1 MLSLR
6 LKNKRSGEISMLKI
20 WRRHFV
26 TSMIVSMLILGL
38 FSQTIQAS
46 AAENNRS
53 WSEYTEKIM
62 AKDTDNGT
70 LELELQGTLKLSK
83 NYKVTLRGENRVHQK
98 SLDDVRVGAENI
110 TVRVNHKNEITKV
123 FINGPSPIESM
134 RVGIMTTNFESVDHE
149 TIVLSSQAGLEIVDK
164 VAEMKLEV
172 SENDKV
178 IFTPT
183 SNEITVTND
192 AGETL
197 YRTPNRLYAFSKN
210 GSKIKVE
217 NITRAS
223 GDPSY
228 RGYFEITTSESKD
241 KLNLINEVDFE
252 QYLYQVVPSEMPA
265 SFGLNALKAQ
275 AVAARTYA
283 LGDYFSD
290 RFAKDGFFVLDSVMS
305 QVYNNTPEN
314 TLTTQAVNETTGII
328 MLGEDGQLV
337 DARYYSTSG
346 GYGASK
352 HQVWAEAD
360 GTFPS
365 KVVPYL
371 IAQSHIFNPNDP
383 SKMLEIDTQ
392 SEEEILEFYKTLT
405 HTGYDGNSPWFRW
418 KVRLSK
424 EELENTIN
432 GNIVGRQAADPNFVL
447 TQNESG
453 EFVSQPIPAE
463 GIGELVNMHVAKRGD
478 GGNIMELVIEG
489 TTGTYKII
497 KEYNIRFT
505 IRPSNAFTMGQDV
518 VLHRAPA
525 GSTDYTGTLN
535 NYTILPSAF
544 FGFEIDEEKSVT
556 FYGGGNG
563 HGVGMSQYGAYYL
576 GTTLGYEFDRIL
588 TSYYPNMSLESISI
602 LTKEGQ

>member
-1 MLSLR
+1 MLANR
-6 LKNKRSGEISMLKI
+6 
-20 WRRHFV
+20 
-26 TSMIVSMLILGL
+26 VSKWIRVLAITVIFTGL
-38 FSQTIQAS
+38 FSQLGQAS
-46 AAENNRS
+46 ESEEQRS
-53 WSEYTEKIM
+53 WVEYTEKIM
-62 AKDTDNGT
+62 AKDQEV
-70 LELELQGTLKLSK
+70 LELELQGELKLAN
-83 NYKVTLRGENRVHQK
+83 NYDVIQKGENRVFQK
-98 SLDDVRVGAENI
+98 TLDDVRVGAENV
-110 TVRVNHKNEITKV
+110 TVRVNHKNEITK
-123 FINGPSPIESM
+123 ILIDGPTPIETM
-134 RVGIMTTNFESVDHE
+134 RVGIMTSGFATVDHD

-164 VAEMKLEV
+164 VAGETFAVAAGE
-172 SENDKV
+172 KV
-178 IFTPT
+178 TFTPD
-183 SNEITVTND
+183 SGEITVTNANGD
-192 AGETL
+192 VL
-197 YRTPNRLYAFSKN
+197 YTTPNRLYAFTDE

-228 RGYFEITTSESKD
+228 RGFFEITVSDAGD

-265 SFGLNALKAQ
+265 YFGLEALKAQ

-283 LGDYFSD
+283 LGDYLSD

-314 TLTTQAVNETTGII
+314 AITTQAVNETGGVI
-328 MLGEDGQLV
+328 MLGADGSLV

-352 HQVWAEAD
+352 HQVWADAD
-360 GTFPS
+360 GSFPGQ
-365 KVVPYL
+365 VVPYL
-371 IAQSHIFNPNDP
+371 IAQSHTFDPNDP

-392 SEEEILEFYKTLT
+392 SEEEILDFYKTLS

-418 KVRLSK
+418 KVSLSK

-432 GNIVGRQAADPNFVL
+432 ANIISRQKADPNFVL
-447 TQNESG
+447 TQNETG

-463 GIGELVNMHVAKRGD
+463 GIGEFVDMYVAKRGD

-489 TTGTYKII
+489 TTGTYKIV

-505 IRPSNAFTMGQDV
+505 IRPSNAFTGGENV
-518 VLHRAPA
+518 VLHRAAA

-544 FGFEIDEEKSVT
+544 FGFEMDEEKGVT

-576 GTTLGYEFDRIL
+576 GTTLNYEYDRIL
-588 TSYYPNMSLESISI
+588 TSYYPNMSLTDLSV
-602 LTKEGQ
+602 LTELGK

>member
-1 MLSLR
+1 MLVKVASKWIRVLAIAF
-6 LKNKRSGEISMLKI
+6 LFTGLISQ
-20 WRRHFV
+20 
-26 TSMIVSMLILGL
+26 LG
-38 FSQTIQAS
+38 QAS
-46 AAENNRS
+46 SSEENRS
-53 WSEYTEKIM
+53 WVEYTEKIM
-62 AKDTDNGT
+62 AKDQEV
-70 LELELQGTLKLSK
+70 LELELQGNLKLAN
-83 NYKVTLRGENRVHQK
+83 NYDVTQKGETRVYQK
-98 SLDDVRVGAENI
+98 TLDDVRVGAENV
-110 TVRVNHKNEITKV
+110 TVRVNHKNEITK
-123 FINGPSPIESM
+123 IMIDGPTPIESM
-134 RVGIMTTNFESVDHE
+134 RVGIMTSGFASVDHD

-164 VAEMKLEV
+164 VAGKTFAVAPGE
-172 SENDKV
+172 KV
-178 IFTPT
+178 TFTPA
-183 SNEITVTND
+183 SGEITVTNANGD
-192 AGETL
+192 VL
-197 YRTPNRLYAFSKN
+197 YTTPNRLYAFTDE

-228 RGYFEITTSESKD
+228 RGFFEITVSDAGD

-265 SFGLNALKAQ
+265 YFGLEALKAQ

-283 LGDYFSD
+283 LGDYLSD

-314 TLTTQAVNETTGII
+314 AITTQAVNETGGVI
-328 MLGEDGQLV
+328 MLGADGSLV

-352 HQVWAEAD
+352 HQVWADAD
-360 GTFPS
+360 GSFPGQ
-365 KVVPYL
+365 VVPYL
-371 IAQSHIFNPNDP
+371 IAQSHTFDPNDP

-392 SEEEILEFYKTLT
+392 SEEEILDFYKTLS

-418 KVRLSK
+418 KVSLSK

-432 GNIVGRQAADPNFVL
+432 ANIISRQKADPNFVL
-447 TQNESG
+447 TQNETG

-463 GIGELVNMHVAKRGD
+463 GIGEFVDMYVAKRGD

-489 TTGTYKII
+489 TTGTYKIV

-505 IRPSNAFTMGQDV
+505 IRPSNAFTGGENV
-518 VLHRAPA
+518 VLHRAAA

-544 FGFEIDEEKSVT
+544 FGFEMDEEKGVT

-576 GTTLGYEFDRIL
+576 GTTLNYEYDRIL
-588 TSYYPNMSLESISI
+588 TSYYPNMSLTDLSV
-602 LTKEGQ
+602 LTELGK

>member
-1 MLSLR
+1 
-6 LKNKRSGEISMLKI
+6 MLKR
-20 WRRHFV
+20 WGRSFV
-26 TSMIVSMLILGL
+26 SALVMIVLITGL
-38 FSQTIQAS
+38 FSQVGQVS
-46 AAENNRS
+46 AAEDNRS
-53 WSEYTEKIM
+53 WKEYTEKVM
-62 AKDTDNGT
+62 AKDQDNGT
-70 LELELQGTLKLSK
+70 LELELQGTKKLAK
-83 NYKVTLRGENRVHQK
+83 NYDVTLRGKNRVYQK
-98 SLDDVRVGAENI
+98 SLSDVRVGAENV
-110 TVRVNHKNEITKV
+110 TVRVNHKDQITKI
-123 FINGPSPIESM
+123 FIDGPTPIETM
-134 RVGIMTTNFESVDHE
+134 RVGIMTTGFASVDHD

-164 VAEMKLEV
+164 VAEETFVVPANEKITFTP
-172 SENDKV
+172 SENDL
-178 IFTPT
+178 
-183 SNEITVTND
+183 TVTS
-192 AGETL
+192 ATGEVL
-197 YRTPNRLYAFSKN
+197 YSTTNRLYAFTEE

-228 RGYFEITTSESKD
+228 RGFFEITTSETGD

-265 SFGLNALKAQ
+265 YFGLNALKAQ

-283 LGDYFSD
+283 LGDYISD

-314 TLTTQAVNETTGII
+314 TATTQAVNETAGVI
-328 MLGEDGQLV
+328 MLGEDGSLV

-365 KVVPYL
+365 KVLPYL
-371 IAQSHIFNPNDP
+371 IAQSHTFDPNDP

-392 SEEEILEFYKTLT
+392 NEAEILEFYKTLSY
-405 HTGYDGNSPWFRW
+405 TGYDGNSPWFRW
-418 KVRLSK
+418 KVSLSK

-432 GNIVGRQAADPNFVL
+432 ANLASRQAADPKFVL
-447 TQNESG
+447 TQNEAG

-463 GIGELVNMHVAKRGD
+463 GIGEFVDMYVAKRGD

-505 IRPSNAFTMGQDV
+505 IRPSNAFTKGENV
-518 VLHRAPA
+518 VLHRATA
-525 GSTDYTGTLN
+525 GSSDYTGTLN

-544 FGFEIDEEKSVT
+544 FGFELDEENGVT

-576 GTTLGYEFDRIL
+576 GTTLGYEFNRIL
-588 TSYYPNMSLESISI
+588 TSYYPNMTLESISV
-602 LTKEGQ
+602 LSTEGK

>member
-1 MLSLR
+1 
-6 LKNKRSGEISMLKI
+6 
-20 WRRHFV
+20 
-26 TSMIVSMLILGL
+26 MIVVITGL
-38 FSQTIQAS
+38 FSQVGQAS
-46 AAENNRS
+46 ADENNRS
-53 WSEYTEKIM
+53 WVEYTEKIM
-62 AKDTDNGT
+62 AKDKDNGT
-70 LELELQGTLKLSK
+70 LELELQGTIKLAK
-83 NYKVTLRGENRVHQK
+83 NYDVTLKGENRVYQK
-98 SLDDVRVGAENI
+98 TLADVRVGAENV

-123 FINGPSPIESM
+123 FINGPTPIETM
-134 RVGIMTTNFESVDHE
+134 RVGIMTSGFATVDHD
-149 TIVLSSQAGLEIVDK
+149 TIVLSSQAGLEIIDK
-164 VAEMKLEV
+164 VAEKTFTVPAKEKV
-172 SENDKV
+172 TFTPSENV
-178 IFTPT
+178 
-183 SNEITVTND
+183 ITVTNA
-192 AGETL
+192 AGEVL
-197 YRTPNRLYAFSKN
+197 YTTPNRLYAVTEE

-228 RGYFEITTSESKD
+228 RGFFEITTSATGD
-241 KLNLINEVDFE
+241 KLNLINEVDLE

-265 SFGLNALKAQ
+265 YFGLNALKAQ

-283 LGDYFSD
+283 LGDYLSD

-314 TLTTQAVNETTGII
+314 ATTTQAVNETVGII
-328 MLGEDGQLV
+328 MLGQDGGLV

-352 HQVWAEAD
+352 HQVWADED

-365 KVVPYL
+365 QVIPYL
-371 IAQSHIFNPNDP
+371 IAQSHTFDPNDP

-392 SEEEILEFYKTLT
+392 SEEEILEFYKTLS

-418 KVRLSK
+418 KVSLSK

-432 GNIVGRQAADPNFVL
+432 ANIASRQAADPKFVL
-447 TQNESG
+447 TQNEAG

-463 GIGELVNMHVAKRGD
+463 GIGEFIDMYVVKRGD

-505 IRPSNAFTMGQDV
+505 IRPTNAFTKGENV
-518 VLHRAPA
+518 VLHRATA
-525 GSTDYTGTLN
+525 GSSDYTGTLN

-544 FGFEIDEEKSVT
+544 FGFELDEENGVT

-576 GTTLGYEFDRIL
+576 GTTLGYEFDNIL
-588 TSYYPNMSLESISI
+588 TSYYPNMSLESTTV
-602 LTKEGQ
+602 LTKE

>member
-1 MLSLR
+1 MTNQVGKWIRVLAITVLFI
-6 LKNKRSGEISMLKI
+6 G
-20 WRRHFV
+20 
-26 TSMIVSMLILGL
+26 LIPQLG
-38 FSQTIQAS
+38 QAS
-46 AAENNRS
+46 ASEENRS
-53 WSEYTEKIM
+53 WVEYTEKIM
-62 AKDTDNGT
+62 AKDQENGT
-70 LELELQGTLKLSK
+70 LELELQGEIKLAK
-83 NYKVTLRGENRVHQK
+83 NYDVTQKGENRVYQNT
-98 SLDDVRVGAENI
+98 LDDVRVGAENV

-123 FINGPSPIESM
+123 FIDGPTPIESM
-134 RVGIMTTNFESVDHE
+134 RVGIMTSGFATVDHE
-149 TIVLSSQAGLEIVDK
+149 TVVLSSQAGLEIVDK
-164 VAEMKLEV
+164 LAGETLSIAAGE
-172 SENDKV
+172 KV
-178 IFTPT
+178 TFAPD
-183 SNEITVTND
+183 SGEITVTGANGD
-192 AGETL
+192 VL
-197 YRTPNRLYAFSKN
+197 YTTPNRLYAFTEE

-228 RGYFEITTSESKD
+228 RGFFEITTSEAGD

-265 SFGLNALKAQ
+265 YFGLNALKAQ

-283 LGDYFSD
+283 LGDYLSD

-314 TLTTQAVNETTGII
+314 AITTQAVNETAGVI
-328 MLGEDGQLV
+328 MLGEDGSLV

-352 HQVWAEAD
+352 HQVWAESD

-365 KVVPYL
+365 EVLPYL
-371 IAQSHIFNPNDP
+371 IAQSHTFDPNDP
-383 SKMLEIDTQ
+383 SQMLEIDTQ
-392 SEEEILEFYKTLT
+392 SEEEILEFYKTLS

-418 KVRLSK
+418 KVSLSK

-432 GNIVGRQAADPNFVL
+432 ANIISRQAADPKFVL
-447 TQNESG
+447 TENEAG
-453 EFVSQPIPAE
+453 EFVSQPIPEE
-463 GIGELVNMHVAKRGD
+463 GIGELVDMYVAKRGD

-505 IRPSNAFTMGQDV
+505 IRPSNAFTGDGNV
-518 VLHRAPA
+518 VLHRATA

-544 FGFEIDEEKSVT
+544 FGFEVDEEKGVT

-576 GTTLGYEFDRIL
+576 GTTLGYEYDSIL
-588 TSYYPNMSLESISI
+588 TTYYPNMSLNDLSV
-602 LTKEGQ
+602 LTNLAK

>member
-1 MLSLR
+1 MLIRKARKFLGVMVMIV
-6 LKNKRSGEISMLKI
+6 L
-20 WRRHFV
+20 V
-26 TSMIVSMLILGL
+26 TSL
-38 FSQTIQAS
+38 FSQVGQAS
-46 AAENNRS
+46 AAEEERS
-53 WSEYTEKIM
+53 WKDYTEKIM
-62 AKDTDNGT
+62 AKDNDNGT
-70 LELELQGTLKLSK
+70 LELELQGTFKLAK
-83 NYKVTLRGENRVHQK
+83 NYDVTLKGENRVYQK
-98 SLDDVRVGAENI
+98 ALADVRVGAENV
-110 TVRVNHKNEITKV
+110 TVRVNHKNEITKI
-123 FINGPSPIESM
+123 FIDRPTPIETM
-134 RVGIMTTNFESVDHE
+134 RVGIMTSGFASVDHD
-149 TIVLSSQAGLEIVDK
+149 TIVLSSKAGLEIVDK
-164 VAEMKLEV
+164 VAGEAFTIPANEIV
-172 SENDKV
+172 TFRPSE
-178 IFTPT
+178 
-183 SNEITVTND
+183 NEITLTN
-192 AGETL
+192 ATGEVL
-197 YRTPNRLYAFSKN
+197 YTTPNRLYAFTEE

-228 RGYFEITTSESKD
+228 RGFFEITTSQSGD

-265 SFGLNALKAQ
+265 YFGVNALKAQ

-283 LGDYFSD
+283 LGDYLSD

-314 TLTTQAVNETTGII
+314 AATTQAVNETAGVI
-328 MLGEDGQLV
+328 MLGEDGSLV

-365 KVVPYL
+365 KVLPYL
-371 IAQSHIFNPNDP
+371 IAQSHTFDPNDS

-392 SEEEILEFYKTLT
+392 SEEEILAFYKTLS

-418 KVRLSK
+418 KTSLSK

-432 GNIVGRQAADPNFVL
+432 ANIVNRQAADPKFVL
-447 TQNESG
+447 TQNEAG

-463 GIGELVNMHVAKRGD
+463 GIGEFVDMYVAKRGD

-505 IRPSNAFTMGQDV
+505 IRPSNAFTKGETV
-518 VLHRAPA
+518 VLHRAVA
-525 GSTDYTGTLN
+525 GSSDYTGTLD

-544 FGFEIDEEKSVT
+544 FGFEIDEEKGVT

-588 TSYYPNMSLESISI
+588 TSYYPNMSLQNTSV
-602 LTKEGQ
+602 LTQE

>member
-1 MLSLR
+1 MLIR
-6 LKNKRSGEISMLKI
+6 KGRI
-20 WRRHFV
+20 FV
-26 TSMIVSMLILGL
+26 SALVMIVLITGL
-38 FSQTIQAS
+38 FSQTGQAS
-46 AAENNRS
+46 AAEDNRS
-53 WSEYTEKIM
+53 WVEYTEKVM
-62 AKDTDNGT
+62 AKDTENGA
-70 LELELQGTLKLSK
+70 LELELQGTKKLAK
-83 NYKVTLRGENRVHQK
+83 NYDVTLKGKNRVYQK
-98 SLDDVRVGAENI
+98 SLADVRVGAENVTI
-110 TVRVNHKNEITKV
+110 RVNHKDEITKI
-123 FINGPSPIESM
+123 FIDGPTLIETM
-134 RVGIMTTNFESVDHE
+134 RVGIMTSGFATVDHD

-164 VAEMKLEV
+164 VGEETFVVPANEK
-172 SENDKV
+172 
-178 IFTPT
+178 ITFTP
-183 SNEITVTND
+183 SENEITVTS
-192 AGETL
+192 ATGEVL
-197 YRTPNRLYAFSKN
+197 YSTTNRLYAFTDE
-210 GSKIKVE
+210 GSKIKVD

-228 RGYFEITTSESKD
+228 RGFFEITTSATGD

-265 SFGLNALKAQ
+265 YFGLNALKAQ

-283 LGDYFSD
+283 LGDYLSD

-314 TLTTQAVNETTGII
+314 AATTQAVNETAGVI
-328 MLGEDGQLV
+328 MLGEDGSLV

-365 KVVPYL
+365 KVLPYL
-371 IAQSHIFNPNDP
+371 IAQSHTFDPNDP

-392 SEEEILEFYKTLT
+392 NEEEILEFYKTLS

-418 KVRLSK
+418 KVSLSK

-432 GNIVGRQAADPNFVL
+432 ANLASRQAADSKFVL
-447 TQNESG
+447 TQNEAG

-463 GIGELVNMHVAKRGD
+463 GIGEFVDMYVAKRGD

-505 IRPSNAFTMGQDV
+505 IRPTNAFTKGETV
-518 VLHRAPA
+518 VLHRATA
-525 GSTDYTGTLN
+525 GSSDYTGTLD

-544 FGFEIDEEKSVT
+544 FGFELDEENGVT

-588 TSYYPNMSLESISI
+588 TSYYPNMSLESTSI
-602 LTKEGQ
+602 LSKE

>member
-1 MLSLR
+1 MLIR
-6 LKNKRSGEISMLKI
+6 MGRN
-20 WRRHFV
+20 FV
-26 TSMIVSMLILGL
+26 SALAMIVLITGL
-38 FSQTIQAS
+38 FSQGGQAS
-46 AAENNRS
+46 AAKDNRS
-53 WSEYTEKIM
+53 WVEYNEKIM
-62 AKDTDNGT
+62 AKDNENGT
-70 LELELQGTLKLSK
+70 LELELQGTIKLAK
-83 NYKVTLRGENRVHQK
+83 NYKVTQRGENRVYQK
-98 SLDDVRVGAENI
+98 SLADVRVGAENV

-123 FINGPSPIESM
+123 FIDGPTPIETM
-134 RVGIMTTNFESVDHE
+134 RVGIMTTGFAAVDHD
-149 TIVLSSQAGLEIVDK
+149 TIVLSSQAGLEIIDK
-164 VAEMKLEV
+164 VAEKTFTAGE
-172 SENDKV
+172 KV
-178 IFTPT
+178 TFSSS
-183 SNEITVTND
+183 SNEIIVTN
-192 AGETL
+192 ASGEAL
-197 YRTPNRLYAFSKN
+197 YTTPNRLYAFTDE

-223 GDPSY
+223 GDSSY
-228 RGYFEITTSESKD
+228 RGFFEITTSSTGD
-241 KLNLINEVDFE
+241 KLNLINEVDME
-252 QYLYQVVPSEMPA
+252 HYLYQVVPSEMPA

-283 LGDYFSD
+283 LGDYLSD
-290 RFAKDGFFVLDSVMS
+290 RFAKEGFFVLDSVMS

-314 TLTTQAVNETTGII
+314 AITTQAVNQTAGII
-328 MLGEDGQLV
+328 MIGQDASLV

-352 HQVWAEAD
+352 HQVWAEGD

-365 KVVPYL
+365 NVVPYL
-371 IAQSHIFNPNDP
+371 IALSHTFDPNDP

-392 SEEEILEFYKTLT
+392 SEEEILEFYKTLS

-418 KVRLSK
+418 KVGLSK

-432 GNIVGRQAADPNFVL
+432 ANLAGRQAADPKFVL
-447 TQNESG
+447 NQNEAG
-453 EFVSQPIPAE
+453 EFVSQPIPTE
-463 GIGELVNMHVAKRGD
+463 GIGEFVDMYVAKRGD

-505 IRPSNAFTMGQDV
+505 IRPSNAFTQGETV

-525 GSTDYTGTLN
+525 GSTEYTGTLD

-544 FGFEIDEEKSVT
+544 FGFEFDEENGVT

-576 GTTLGYEFDRIL
+576 GTTLGYGFERIL
-588 TSYYPNMSLESISI
+588 TSYYPNMSLQKSSV
-602 LTKEGQ
+602 LNKE

>member
-1 MLSLR
+1 
-6 LKNKRSGEISMLKI
+6 
-20 WRRHFV
+20 
-26 TSMIVSMLILGL
+26 MIVLITGL
-38 FSQTIQAS
+38 FSQTGQAS
-46 AAENNRS
+46 AAEDNRS
-53 WSEYTEKIM
+53 WVEYTEKVM
-62 AKDTDNGT
+62 AKDTENGA
-70 LELELQGTLKLSK
+70 LELELQGTKKLAK
-83 NYKVTLRGENRVHQK
+83 NYDVTLKGKNRVYQK
-98 SLDDVRVGAENI
+98 SLADVRVGAENVTI
-110 TVRVNHKNEITKV
+110 RVNHKDEITKI
-123 FINGPSPIESM
+123 FIDGPTLIETM
-134 RVGIMTTNFESVDHE
+134 RVGIMTSGFATVDHD

-164 VAEMKLEV
+164 VGEETFVVPANEK
-172 SENDKV
+172 
-178 IFTPT
+178 ITFTP
-183 SNEITVTND
+183 SENEITVTS
-192 AGETL
+192 ATGEVL
-197 YRTPNRLYAFSKN
+197 YSTTNRLYAFTDE
-210 GSKIKVE
+210 GSKIKVD

-228 RGYFEITTSESKD
+228 RGFFEITTSATGD

-265 SFGLNALKAQ
+265 YFGLNALKAQ

-283 LGDYFSD
+283 LGDYLSD

-314 TLTTQAVNETTGII
+314 AATTQAVNETAGVI
-328 MLGEDGQLV
+328 MLGEDGSLV

-365 KVVPYL
+365 KVLPYL
-371 IAQSHIFNPNDP
+371 IAQSHTFDPNDP

-392 SEEEILEFYKTLT
+392 NEEEILEFYKTLS

-418 KVRLSK
+418 KVSLSK

-432 GNIVGRQAADPNFVL
+432 ANLASRQAADSKFVL
-447 TQNESG
+447 TQNEAG

-463 GIGELVNMHVAKRGD
+463 GIGEFVDMYVAKRGD

-505 IRPSNAFTMGQDV
+505 IRPTNAFTKGETV
-518 VLHRAPA
+518 VLHRATA
-525 GSTDYTGTLN
+525 GSSDYTGTLD

-544 FGFEIDEEKSVT
+544 FGFELDEENGVT

-588 TSYYPNMSLESISI
+588 TSYYPNMSLESTSI
-602 LTKEGQ
+602 LSKE

>member
-1 MLSLR
+1 MV
-6 LKNKRSGEISMLKI
+6 I
-20 WRRHFV
+20 
-26 TSMIVSMLILGL
+26 IVLVASL
-38 FSQTIQAS
+38 FSQVGQAS
-46 AAENNRS
+46 AAEENRS
-53 WSEYTEKIM
+53 WKEYTEKIM
-62 AKDTDNGT
+62 AKDKDNGT
-70 LELELQGTLKLSK
+70 LELELQGTKTLAK
-83 NYKVTLRGENRVHQK
+83 NYDVTLRGKNRVYQK
-98 SLDDVRVGAENI
+98 SLADVRVGAENV
-110 TVRVNHKNEITKV
+110 TVRVNHKNEITKI
-123 FINGPSPIESM
+123 FIDGPTPIETM
-134 RVGIMTTNFESVDHE
+134 RVGIMTTNFASVDHD
-149 TIVLSSQAGLEIVDK
+149 TIVLSSQSGLEIVDK
-164 VAEMKLEV
+164 VAEQTFEIPAN
-172 SENDKV
+172 EKV
-178 IFTPT
+178 TFTP
-183 SNEITVTND
+183 SESEITLTN
-192 AGETL
+192 ATGEVL
-197 YRTPNRLYAFSKN
+197 YTTPNRLYAFTEE

-228 RGYFEITTSESKD
+228 RGFFEITTSQAGD
-241 KLNLINEVDFE
+241 QLNLINEVDFE

-265 SFGLNALKAQ
+265 YFGVNALKAQ

-283 LGDYFSD
+283 LGDYLSD

-314 TLTTQAVNETTGII
+314 AATTQAVNETEGII
-328 MLGEDGQLV
+328 MLGEDGSLV

-352 HQVWAEAD
+352 HQVWAEED

-365 KVVPYL
+365 KVLPYL
-371 IAQSHIFNPNDP
+371 IAQSHTFDPNDP

-392 SEEEILEFYKTLT
+392 SEEEVLAFYKTLS

-418 KVRLSK
+418 KVSLSK

-432 GNIVGRQAADPNFVL
+432 ANIVSRQAADPKFVL
-447 TQNESG
+447 TQNEAG

-463 GIGELVNMHVAKRGD
+463 GIGEFINMYVVKRGD

-505 IRPSNAFTMGQDV
+505 IRPSNAFTQGDTV
-518 VLHRAPA
+518 VLHRATA
-525 GSTDYTGTLN
+525 GSSEYTGTLD

-544 FGFEIDEEKSVT
+544 FGFEIDEEKGAT

-588 TSYYPNMSLESISI
+588 TSYYPNMSLQSKSV
-602 LTKEGQ
+602 LSKVK

>member
-1 MLSLR
+1 MVIIVL
-6 LKNKRSGEISMLKI
+6 
-20 WRRHFV
+20 V
-26 TSMIVSMLILGL
+26 TSLS
-38 FSQTIQAS
+38 SQVGQAS
-46 AAENNRS
+46 AAEENRS
-53 WSEYTEKIM
+53 WKEYTEKIM
-62 AKDTDNGT
+62 AKDKDNGT
-70 LELELQGTLKLSK
+70 LELELQGTKTLAK
-83 NYKVTLRGENRVHQK
+83 NYDVTLRGKNRVYQK
-98 SLDDVRVGAENI
+98 SLADVRVGAENV
-110 TVRVNHKNEITKV
+110 TVRVNHKNEITKI
-123 FINGPSPIESM
+123 FIDGPTPIETM
-134 RVGIMTTNFESVDHE
+134 RVGIMTTDFASVDHD
-149 TIVLSSQAGLEIVDK
+149 TIVLSSQSGLEIVDK
-164 VAEMKLEV
+164 VAEQTIEIPAN
-172 SENDKV
+172 EKV
-178 IFTPT
+178 TFTP
-183 SNEITVTND
+183 SESEITLTN
-192 AGETL
+192 ATGEVL
-197 YRTPNRLYAFSKN
+197 YTTPNRLYAFTEE

-228 RGYFEITTSESKD
+228 RGFFEITTSQAGD
-241 KLNLINEVDFE
+241 QLNLINEVDFE

-265 SFGLNALKAQ
+265 YFGVNALKAQ

-283 LGDYFSD
+283 LGDYLSD

-314 TLTTQAVNETTGII
+314 AATTQAVDETAGII
-328 MLGEDGQLV
+328 MLGEDGSLV

-352 HQVWAEAD
+352 HQVWAEED

-365 KVVPYL
+365 KVLPYL
-371 IAQSHIFNPNDP
+371 IAQSHTFDPNDP

-392 SEEEILEFYKTLT
+392 SEEEILAFYKTLS

-418 KVRLSK
+418 KVSISK

-432 GNIVGRQAADPNFVL
+432 ANIVSRQAADPKFVL
-447 TQNESG
+447 TQNEAG

-463 GIGELVNMHVAKRGD
+463 GIGEFIDMYVVKRGD

-505 IRPSNAFTMGQDV
+505 IRPSNAFTQGDTV
-518 VLHRAPA
+518 VLHRATA
-525 GSTDYTGTLN
+525 GSSEYTGTLD

-544 FGFEIDEEKSVT
+544 FGFEIDEEKGAT

-588 TSYYPNMSLESISI
+588 TSYYPNMSLQSKSVLSEV
-602 LTKEGQ
+602 K

>member
-1 MLSLR
+1 MP
-6 LKNKRSGEISMLKI
+6 KRWGRS
-20 WRRHFV
+20 FV
-26 TSMIVSMLILGL
+26 SALVMIVLVSGL
-38 FSQTIQAS
+38 FSQVGQVS
-46 AAENNRS
+46 AAEDNRS
-53 WSEYTEKIM
+53 WKEYTEKIM
-62 AKDTDNGT
+62 AKDIDNGT
-70 LELELQGTLKLSK
+70 LELEIQGTKKLAK
-83 NYKVTLRGENRVHQK
+83 NVDVTLTGENRVYQK
-98 SLDDVRVGAENI
+98 SLADVRVGAENVTI
-110 TVRVNHKNEITKV
+110 RVNHKNEITK
-123 FINGPSPIESM
+123 IDIDGPTPIETM
-134 RVGIMTTNFESVDHE
+134 RVGIMTTNFASVDHD

-164 VAEMKLEV
+164 IAEETFSIPANEKV
-172 SENDKV
+172 TFTPSEN
-178 IFTPT
+178 
-183 SNEITVTND
+183 EIMVTN
-192 AGETL
+192 ASGEVL
-197 YRTPNRLYAFSKN
+197 YTTQNRLYANTDKD
-210 GSKIKVE
+210 SKIKVE

-228 RGYFEITTSESKD
+228 RGFFEITTSPTGD

-265 SFGLNALKAQ
+265 YFGLNALKAQ

-283 LGDYFSD
+283 IGDYLSD

-314 TLTTQAVNETTGII
+314 AATTQAVNETAGVI
-328 MLGEDGQLV
+328 MLGEDGSLV

-365 KVVPYL
+365 KVLPYL
-371 IAQSHIFNPNDP
+371 IAQSHTFDPNDP

-392 SEEEILEFYKTLT
+392 SEEEILAFYKTLS

-432 GNIVGRQAADPNFVL
+432 ANIISRQAADPKFVL

-463 GIGELVNMHVAKRGD
+463 GIGELDDMYVAKRGD

-505 IRPSNAFTMGQDV
+505 IRPSNAFTKGETV
-518 VLHRAPA
+518 VLHRATA
-525 GSTDYTGTLN
+525 GSTDYTGILE

-544 FGFEIDEEKSVT
+544 FGFEFDEENGIT

-576 GTTLGYEFDRIL
+576 GTTLEYGFDRIL
-588 TSYYPNMSLESISI
+588 TSYYPNMSLESISV
-602 LTKEGQ
+602 LSKE

>member
-1 MLSLR
+1 MLIRKARKFLVVIVMTV
-6 LKNKRSGEISMLKI
+6 L
-20 WRRHFV
+20 V
-26 TSMIVSMLILGL
+26 TSL
-38 FSQTIQAS
+38 FSQVGQAS
-46 AAENNRS
+46 AAEEERA
-53 WSEYTEKIM
+53 WKDYTEKIM
-62 AKDTDNGT
+62 AKDKDNGT
-70 LELELQGTLKLSK
+70 LELELQGTFKLAK
-83 NYKVTLRGENRVHQK
+83 DYDVTLKGENRVYQK
-98 SLDDVRVGAENI
+98 SLADVRVGAENV
-110 TVRVNHKNEITKV
+110 TVRVNHKDEITKI
-123 FINGPSPIESM
+123 FIDGPTPIETM
-134 RVGIMTTNFESVDHE
+134 RVGIMTSGFASVDHD
-149 TIVLSSQAGLEIVDK
+149 TIVLSSQAGLDIVDK
-164 VAEMKLEV
+164 VAKETFTIPANE
-172 SENDKV
+172 KV
-178 IFTPT
+178 TFTP
-183 SNEITVTND
+183 SENEITLTS
-192 AGETL
+192 ATGEVL
-197 YRTPNRLYAFSKN
+197 YTTPNRLYAFTEE

-228 RGYFEITTSESKD
+228 RGFFEITTSQTED

-265 SFGLNALKAQ
+265 YFGVNALKAQ

-283 LGDYFSD
+283 LGDYLSD

-314 TLTTQAVNETTGII
+314 AATTQAVNETAGVI
-328 MLGEDGQLV
+328 MLGEDGSLV

-352 HQVWAEAD
+352 HQVWAEED

-365 KVVPYL
+365 KVLPYL
-371 IAQSHIFNPNDP
+371 IAQSHTFDPNDP

-392 SEEEILEFYKTLT
+392 SEEEILAFYKTLS

-418 KVRLSK
+418 KTSLSK

-432 GNIVGRQAADPNFVL
+432 ANIVSRQAADPKFVL
-447 TQNESG
+447 TQNEAG

-463 GIGELVNMHVAKRGD
+463 GIGEFVDMYVAKRGD

-505 IRPSNAFTMGQDV
+505 IRPNNAFTKGDNV

-525 GSTDYTGTLN
+525 GSADYTGILN

-544 FGFEIDEEKSVT
+544 FGFEIDEEKGVT

-576 GTTLGYEFDRIL
+576 GTTLGYEFARIL
-588 TSYYPNMSLESISI
+588 TSYYPNMSLQTTSV
-602 LTKEGQ
+602 LTQE

>member
-1 MLSLR
+1 MLIR
-6 LKNKRSGEISMLKI
+6 KGRS
-20 WRRHFV
+20 FV
-26 TSMIVSMLILGL
+26 SAFVMIVLITGL
-38 FSQTIQAS
+38 FSQTGQAS
-46 AAENNRS
+46 AAEDNRS
-53 WSEYTEKIM
+53 WVEYTEKIM

-70 LELELQGTLKLSK
+70 LELELQGNIKLAKNYDVTLKGK
-83 NYKVTLRGENRVHQK
+83 KRVYQK
-98 SLDDVRVGAENI
+98 SLADVRVGAENV
-110 TVRVNHKNEITKV
+110 TVRVNHKDEITKI
-123 FINGPSPIESM
+123 FIDGPTPIETM
-134 RVGIMTTNFESVDHE
+134 RVGIMTSGFATVDHD

-164 VAEMKLEV
+164 VAEETFV
-172 SENDKV
+172 VPANEKV
-178 IFTPT
+178 TFTP
-183 SNEITVTND
+183 SNNEITVTS
-192 AGETL
+192 ATGEVL
-197 YRTPNRLYAFSKN
+197 YTTTNRLYAFTDEGN
-210 GSKIKVE
+210 KIKVE

-228 RGYFEITTSESKD
+228 RGFFEITTSSTGN

-265 SFGLNALKAQ
+265 YFGVNALKAQ

-283 LGDYFSD
+283 LGDYLSD

-314 TLTTQAVNETTGII
+314 AATTQAVNETAGVI
-328 MLGEDGQLV
+328 MLGEDGSLV

-365 KVVPYL
+365 KVLPYL
-371 IAQSHIFNPNDP
+371 IAQSHTFDPNDP

-392 SEEEILEFYKTLT
+392 SEEEILEFYKTLS

-418 KVRLSK
+418 KVSLSK

-432 GNIVGRQAADPNFVL
+432 ANIISRQAADPKFVL
-447 TQNESG
+447 TQNEVG
-453 EFVSQPIPAE
+453 DFVSQPIPAE
-463 GIGELVNMHVAKRGD
+463 GIGEFVNMYVAKRGD

-505 IRPSNAFTMGQDV
+505 IRPTNAFTKGETV
-518 VLHRAPA
+518 VLHRATA
-525 GSTDYTGTLN
+525 GSSGYTGTLD

-544 FGFEIDEEKSVT
+544 FGFELDEENTVT

-588 TSYYPNMSLESISI
+588 TSYYPNMSLESTSI
-602 LTKEGQ
+602 LSKE

>member
-1 MLSLR
+1 MLS
-6 LKNKRSGEISMLKI
+6 KRVSKWMSVLA
-20 WRRHFV
+20 
-26 TSMIVSMLILGL
+26 TIVLFTGL
-38 FSQTIQAS
+38 FSQLGQAS
-46 AAENNRS
+46 TSEENKS
-53 WSEYTEKIM
+53 WVEYTEKIM
-62 AKDTDNGT
+62 AKDQEV
-70 LELELQGTLKLSK
+70 LELELQGELKLAN
-83 NYKVTLRGENRVHQK
+83 NYDVIQKGENRVYQK
-98 SLDDVRVGAENI
+98 TLDDVRVGAENV
-110 TVRVNHKNEITKV
+110 TVRVNHKNEITKI
-123 FINGPSPIESM
+123 FINGPTPIETM
-134 RVGIMTTNFESVDHE
+134 RVGIMTSGFATVDHE
-149 TIVLSSQAGLEIVDK
+149 RIVLSSQAGLEIVDK
-164 VAEMKLEV
+164 VAGETFAVAAGE
-172 SENDKV
+172 KV
-178 IFTPT
+178 TFTPA
-183 SNEITVTND
+183 SGEITVTNANRD
-192 AGETL
+192 VL
-197 YRTPNRLYAFSKN
+197 YTTPNRLYAFTEE

-228 RGYFEITTSESKD
+228 RGFFEITASDAGD

-265 SFGLNALKAQ
+265 YFGLEALKAQ

-283 LGDYFSD
+283 LGDYLSD
-290 RFAKDGFFVLDSVMS
+290 RFAHNGFFVLDSVMS

-314 TLTTQAVNETTGII
+314 AMTTQAVNETAGVI
-328 MLGEDGQLV
+328 MLGADGSLV

-352 HQVWAEAD
+352 HQVWADND
-360 GTFPS
+360 GSFPGQA
-365 KVVPYL
+365 VPYL
-371 IAQSHIFNPNDP
+371 IAQSHTFDPNDP

-392 SEEEILEFYKTLT
+392 SEEEILNFYKTLS

-418 KVRLSK
+418 KVSLTK

-432 GNIVGRQAADPNFVL
+432 ANIIGRQAADPNIVL
-447 TQNESG
+447 TQNETG

-463 GIGELVNMHVAKRGD
+463 GIGEFVDMYVAKRGD

-489 TTGTYKII
+489 TTGTYKIV

-505 IRPSNAFTMGQDV
+505 IRPSNAFTNGGNV
-518 VLHRAPA
+518 VLHRATA

-544 FGFEIDEEKSVT
+544 FGFEMDEENGVT

-576 GTTLGYEFDRIL
+576 GTALNYEYDRIL
-588 TSYYPNMSLESISI
+588 TSYYPNMSLNDLSV
-602 LTKEGQ
+602 LTELGK

>member
-1 MLSLR
+1 MVVLA
-6 LKNKRSGEISMLKI
+6 I
-20 WRRHFV
+20 
-26 TSMIVSMLILGL
+26 GL
-38 FSQTIQAS
+38 FSQTGQAS
-46 AAENNRS
+46 AAEENRS
-53 WSEYTEKIM
+53 WVEYTEKVM
-62 AKDTDNGT
+62 AKDQDNGT
-70 LELELQGTLKLSK
+70 LELELQGTKKLAK
-83 NYKVTLRGENRVHQK
+83 NYDVTLRGENRVYQK
-98 SLDDVRVGAENI
+98 SLSDVRVGAENV
-110 TVRVNHKNEITKV
+110 TVRVNHKDEITKI
-123 FINGPSPIESM
+123 FIDGPTPIETM
-134 RVGIMTTNFESVDHE
+134 RVGIMTSGFATVDHD

-164 VAEMKLEV
+164 VAEETFTVPANEK
-172 SENDKV
+172 
-178 IFTPT
+178 ITFTP
-183 SNEITVTND
+183 SENEITVTSATGD
-192 AGETL
+192 VL
-197 YRTPNRLYAFSKN
+197 YTTPNRLYAFTEEE
-210 GSKIKVE
+210 SKIKVE

-228 RGYFEITTSESKD
+228 RGFFEITTSSTGD

-265 SFGLNALKAQ
+265 YFGIKALKAQ

-283 LGDYFSD
+283 LGDYLSD

-314 TLTTQAVNETTGII
+314 TATTQAVNETAGVI
-328 MLGEDGQLV
+328 MLGEDGSLV

-365 KVVPYL
+365 KVLPYL
-371 IAQSHIFNPNDP
+371 IAQSHTFDPNDP

-392 SEEEILEFYKTLT
+392 NEAEILEFYKTLS

-418 KVRLSK
+418 KVSLSK

-432 GNIVGRQAADPNFVL
+432 ANIISRQAADPKFVL
-447 TQNESG
+447 TKNEAG

-463 GIGELVNMHVAKRGD
+463 GIGEFVDMYVAKRGD

-505 IRPSNAFTMGQDV
+505 IRPSNAFTQGETI
-518 VLHRAPA
+518 VLHRATA
-525 GSTDYTGTLN
+525 GSSDYTGTLD

-544 FGFEIDEEKSVT
+544 FGFELDEENGVT
-556 FYGGGNG
+556 FFGGGNG

-588 TSYYPNMSLESISI
+588 TSYYPNMSLENISV
-602 LTKEGQ
+602 LSTEGK